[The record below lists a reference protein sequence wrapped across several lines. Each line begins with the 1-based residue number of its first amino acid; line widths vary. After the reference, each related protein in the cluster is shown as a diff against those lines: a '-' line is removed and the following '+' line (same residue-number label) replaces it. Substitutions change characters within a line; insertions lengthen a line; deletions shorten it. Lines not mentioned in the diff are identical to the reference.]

1 MNSNN
6 TEMCTFHHE
15 ITVNNNIIDNLEFL
29 KQPG

>member
-15 ITVNNNIIDNLEFL
+15 ITVNNNIIDNLE